1 VDFVAKL
8 ALDPEQTATFAV
20 FVRKGTEGA
29 RAMSDLTPRQR
40 QIDRLVRRGL
50 TSRQIAGKLSISQ
63 RTVEAHRG
71 NIARRAAGGQDK
83 DPLEHPAVQRLLRRL
98 SVQITALASEI
109 KDLRVPR

>member
-1 VDFVAKL
+1 
-8 ALDPEQTATFAV
+8 
-20 FVRKGTEGA
+20 
-29 RAMSDLTPRQR
+29 MSDLTPRQR

-50 TSRQIAGKLSISQ
+50 TSRRIAEKLRISQ

-71 NIARRAAGGQDK
+71 NIARRAAGGHVR

-109 KDLRVPR
+109 KELRVSR

>member
-1 VDFVAKL
+1 
-8 ALDPEQTATFAV
+8 
-20 FVRKGTEGA
+20 
-29 RAMSDLTPRQR
+29 MSDLTPRQR
-40 QIDRLVRRGL
+40 QIDRLVQRGL

-71 NIARRAAGGQDK
+71 NIARRAAAGQSK

-109 KDLRVPR
+109 KELRVPR

>member
-1 VDFVAKL
+1 
-8 ALDPEQTATFAV
+8 
-20 FVRKGTEGA
+20 
-29 RAMSDLTPRQR
+29 MSDLTPRQR

-50 TSRQIAGKLSISQ
+50 TSREIADKLSISQ

-71 NIARRAAGGQDK
+71 NIARRAAGGP

-109 KDLRVPR
+109 RELRVPR

>member
-1 VDFVAKL
+1 
-8 ALDPEQTATFAV
+8 
-20 FVRKGTEGA
+20 
-29 RAMSDLTPRQR
+29 MSDLTPRQR

-50 TSRQIAGKLSISQ
+50 TSRQIAERLKISQ

-71 NIARRAAGGQDK
+71 NIARRAAGAQIR

-98 SVQITALASEI
+98 SVQITALASQI

>member
-1 VDFVAKL
+1 
-8 ALDPEQTATFAV
+8 
-20 FVRKGTEGA
+20 
-29 RAMSDLTPRQR
+29 MSDLTPRQR

-50 TSRQIAGKLSISQ
+50 TSRQIAERLSISQ

-71 NIARRAAGGQDK
+71 NIARRAVSGEGK

-109 KDLRVPR
+109 KELRLPR